1 MAPPSPAFLSSSP
14 PSRVDLSPS
23 SSDEGGSACSFCE
36 VVRDGAPASRA
47 LEVAGGSRLF
57 GATSGSSKAPPVVGS
72 LPSRLASMV
81 VRPNAPARIPV
92 AERLEPVVRTEEEW
106 HVTGKKR
113 PRQRRKVNPVLP
125 SRAVPKEMAPLMAD
139 RCFNCLGEDH
149 VAALCPNETRCRK
162 YFSSGHRGSECRN
175 AYASPPRILAPCS
188 RVSRAAVAA
197 PPAPAAPVVVARTP
211 PKPATSAE
219 VSAPVSVPVVLA
231 PAARVWPLAPAPL
244 AAPLVSG
251 PLARPSSGH
260 CILPRSPALNEAE
273 ASVSWSLVVNV
284 VAGRGRVPVSA
295 ASALIA
301 RSVPE
306 AAERF
311 SLHSFLPAEFLCVCS
326 SEAAKS
332 AILEA

>member
-149 VAALCPNETRCRK
+149 VAALCPNETRCRNCSANTAVK
-162 YFSSGHRGSECRN
+162 RKTETRSMHDFKNHNGHD
-175 AYASPPRILAPCS
+175 L
-188 RVSRAAVAA
+188 
-197 PPAPAAPVVVARTP
+197 
-211 PKPATSAE
+211 
-219 VSAPVSVPVVLA
+219 
-231 PAARVWPLAPAPL
+231 
-244 AAPLVSG
+244 
-251 PLARPSSGH
+251 
-260 CILPRSPALNEAE
+260 
-273 ASVSWSLVVNV
+273 
-284 VAGRGRVPVSA
+284 
-295 ASALIA
+295 
-301 RSVPE
+301 
-306 AAERF
+306 
-311 SLHSFLPAEFLCVCS
+311 
-326 SEAAKS
+326 
-332 AILEA
+332 